1 MPVPVVREY
10 SMVSCLVA
18 TEGPGNSSSRM
29 SAPAGAWARTARAI
43 SSTGATAAWSA
54 PVSRKRAS
62 MTGGSCGLPPEMC
75 TELVVSGRI
84 G

>member
-1 MPVPVVREY
+1 MPVPVRCEY

-18 TEGPGNSSSRM
+18 TEGPGNSSARM
-29 SAPAGAWARTARAI
+29 RDFTGSWARTARAI
-43 SSTGATAAWSA
+43 SSTGATDSLS
-54 PVSRKRAS
+54 PSVSRKRALI
-62 MTGGSCGLPPEMC
+62 TGGSCGAPPEMC